1 MEGGEDGEAWERR
14 KIESVF
20 CEIIGLLNLKGK
32 MKLGRHTRRSE
43 SQNERPGKAGGGG
56 RQRVDSQKDQK

>member
-20 CEIIGLLNLKGK
+20 CEIIGLLKSEKKDEVGQTYQKASVKG
-32 MKLGRHTRRSE
+32 
-43 SQNERPGKAGGGG
+43 QERMGEWAGGG
-56 RQRVDSQKDQK
+56 